1 MNKIK
6 LALLAL
12 FLLSG
17 CSASGAEAITGNSQ
31 QPEAVSQSAEEL
43 AQAESRTIQD
53 ITIQVVFRNP
63 DEGVLVLPVTIVGP
77 EEGVYWEPG
86 EPVLKADGELIPVEE
101 LVWVSQLPSSDGG
114 ITGTANRFEL
124 RFVLSNVNSDSA
136 NLILEIPY
144 VVSENTND
152 QEETTIIDGPWIF
165 EIPETGY

>member
-1 MNKIK
+1 MTKIK

-17 CSASGAEAITGNSQ
+17 CSASSAEAIKENSQ
-31 QPEAVSQSAEEL
+31 QPETVNQSAGEM

-53 ITIQVVFRNP
+53 ITIQVVFKNP
-63 DEGVLVLPVTIVGP
+63 DEGILVLPVTIVGP
-77 EEGVYWEPG
+77 EEGGFWEPG
-86 EPVLKADGELIPVEE
+86 DPVLKADGELIPVEE
-101 LVWVSQLPSSDGG
+101 LVPVSQLPSSDGG

-124 RFVLSNVNSDSA
+124 RFVLSNINSDSA

-152 QEETTIIDGPWIF
+152 QDEETIVNGPWII
-165 EIPETGY
+165 EIPGVGY